1 MTHTSNRWL
10 TAGFVAGGCAGLMG
24 MTAVLSAGFAFGENT
39 ALIMGSAFQPT
50 PVQSYIDQVIAG
62 FLDPEHPFDGQPTFP
77 GYTPVGVTT
86 PETDYGPGL
95 TQGVDDLHQALLAHL
110 AEGDNIAVWG
120 YSMSAAVATQ
130 ELVNLLSLPP
140 DEQPDPDTLRFVLLE
155 SLNSP
160 NGGFFTRF
168 DSDMSVAPADG
179 IYHTDIYNIEY
190 SGATDFPKYPLNFL
204 ALANAMAGYVYLHP
218 ALLPGWPT
226 TFDPSAIQDA
236 VKLPTS
242 SDDVN
247 TDYFLIP
254 TQNLPLLDGIRAFP
268 VFGPAMADL
277 VQPAL
282 RVLIDLG
289 YDRSDP
295 ADVLTPVS
303 WSMPAIDWDVV
314 SQNLQLGF
322 EQGWI
327 AAQVDLGMLPDSEL
341 PSLYPYLPDLSGLI
355 GALDA

>member
-1 MTHTSNRWL
+1 MTHSNVRWL
-10 TAGFVAGGCAGLMG
+10 TAGLVAGGCAGLMG
-24 MTAVLSAGFAFGENT
+24 LTSVLNAGFAFGADT

-50 PVQSYIDQVIAG
+50 PAESYIDDVMAD
-62 FLDPEHPFDGQPTFP
+62 FLNPENPFAGQPTFP

-95 TQGVDDLHQALLAHL
+95 VQGVADIDKAINQYL
-110 AEGDNIAVWG
+110 AEAGDNVTVFG

-130 ELVNLLSLPP
+130 ELADLLALAPG
-140 DEQPDPDTLRFVLLE
+140 ERPDPDSLQFVLLE
-155 SLNSP
+155 TLANP

-168 DSDMSVAPADG
+168 GSDMPVVPSDSA
-179 IYHTDIYNIEY
+179 YHTDIYNIEY
-190 SGATDFPKYPLNFL
+190 SGATDFPKYALNLL
-204 ALANAMAGYVYLHP
+204 AVANAMAGYINLHP

-226 TFDPSAIQDA
+226 TFDTESIQNA
-236 VKLPTS
+236 VLLPT
-242 SDDVN
+242 DEDGNV
-247 TDYFLIP
+247 DYYLIP

-268 VFGPAMADL
+268 IFGPAMADL

-289 YDRSDP
+289 YDRTDA
-295 ADVLTPVS
+295 ADVITPVS
-303 WSMPAIDWDVV
+303 WSMPSIDWDEV

-327 AAQVDLGMLPDSEL
+327 AAQVDLGMLPETEL
-341 PSLYPYLPDLSGLI
+341 PDLYPYLPDLSGLL
-355 GALDA
+355 GL

>member
-1 MTHTSNRWL
+1 MTHSSYRWL
-10 TAGFVAGGCAGLMG
+10 TVGLVAGGCAGLMG
-24 MTAVLSAGFAFGENT
+24 MTSMLSAGFALGEDT
-39 ALIMGSAFQPT
+39 ALIMGSALQPT
-50 PVQSYIDQVIAG
+50 PKDSYIDQVMAD
-62 FLDPEHPFDGQPTFP
+62 FLNPQNPFPGQPTFP

-95 TQGVDDLHQALLAHL
+95 TQGVADIDKAIMEHL
-110 AEGDNIAVWG
+110 ANGDNVTVWG

-130 ELVNLLSLPP
+130 ELLNLLALPP
-140 DEQPDPDTLRFVLLE
+140 GEQPDPDTLSFVLLE
-155 SLNSP
+155 NLGNP

-168 DSDMSVAPADG
+168 EGSGMPVTPPDG
-179 IYHTDIYNIEY
+179 IYHTDIYTIEY

-226 TFDPSAIQDA
+226 TFDPSSIADA
-236 VKLPTS
+236 VELPTS
-242 SDDVN
+242 EDVN
-247 TDYFLIP
+247 TDYYLIP

-289 YDRSDP
+289 YDRTDP
-295 ADVLTPVS
+295 ADVVTPIS
-303 WSMPAIDWDVV
+303 WSMPPIDWDTVA
-314 SQNLQLGF
+314 QNLQLGF

-327 AAQVDLGMLPDSEL
+327 AAQVDLGMLPESEL
-341 PSLYPYLPDLSGLI
+341 PDLYPYLPDLSGLI
-355 GALDA
+355 GA

>member
-1 MTHTSNRWL
+1 MTVGL
-10 TAGFVAGGCAGLMG
+10 LAGGCAGLLG
-24 MTAVLSAGFAFGENT
+24 MTSALGAGVALGDDT

-50 PVQSYIDQVIAG
+50 PKDSYIDQVMDH
-62 FLDPEHPFDGQPTFP
+62 FLNPQNPFPGQPTFP

-86 PETDYGPGL
+86 PQTDYGSGIV
-95 TQGVDDLHQALLAHL
+95 QGAADIDAAIRAHL
-110 AEGDNIAVWG
+110 ADGDNVTVFG

-130 ELVNLLSLPP
+130 ELVNLLGLPA
-140 DEQPDPDTLRFVLLE
+140 DEQPDPANLSFVLLE
-155 SLNSP
+155 NLGNP

-168 DSDMSVAPADG
+168 DSGMPMTPTDG
-179 IYHTDIYNIEY
+179 IYHTDIYTIEY

-226 TFDPSAIQDA
+226 TFDPDSVHDA
-236 VKLPTS
+236 VQLPTS
-242 SDDVN
+242 EDVN

-303 WSMPAIDWDVV
+303 WSLPTIDWDTV
-314 SQNLQLGF
+314 SHNLELGF
-322 EQGWI
+322 EQGWT
-327 AAQVDLGMLPDSEL
+327 AAQVQLGMLPESEL
-341 PSLYPYLPDLSGLI
+341 PDLYPYLPDLSGLI
-355 GALDA
+355 GI

>member
-1 MTHTSNRWL
+1 M
-10 TAGFVAGGCAGLMG
+10 TAGLVAGGCAGLMG
-24 MTAVLSAGFAFGENT
+24 LTSVLNAGFAFGADN

-50 PVQSYIDQVIAG
+50 PGQWFLDEIMNG
-62 FLDPEHPFDGQPTFP
+62 FLDPEHPFPGQPTFP
-77 GYTPVGVTT
+77 GYAPISLTT

-95 TQGVDDLHQALLAHL
+95 DKGVADLHEAITTHL
-110 AEGDNIAVWG
+110 AAGDNIAVFG

-130 ELVNLLSLPP
+130 ELINLLALPA
-140 DEQPDPDTLRFVLLE
+140 DEQPDPDHLSFVLLE
-155 SLNSP
+155 NLGSP
-160 NGGFFTRF
+160 NGGFFTRLG
-168 DSDMSVAPADG
+168 SDMPMTPVNG

-204 ALANAMAGYVYLHP
+204 AVANAMAGYVSLHP
-218 ALLPGWPT
+218 AYLPGWPT
-226 TFDPSAIQDA
+226 TFDPSSIQDA
-236 VKLPTS
+236 VQLPT

-254 TQNLPLLDGIRAFP
+254 TQNLPLLDGIRWIP
-268 VFGPAMADL
+268 LFGPAMADL

-282 RVLIDLG
+282 RVLVDLG

-303 WSMPAIDWDVV
+303 WSLPDIDWDVV
-314 SQNLQLGF
+314 SQNLQLGV

-327 AAQVDLGMLPDSEL
+327 AAQVGLGMLPETEL
-341 PSLYPYLPDLSGLI
+341 PDLYPYLPDLSGLI
-355 GALDA
+355 AG

>member
-1 MTHTSNRWL
+1 MTVGL
-10 TAGFVAGGCAGLMG
+10 LAGGCAGLLG
-24 MTAVLSAGFAFGENT
+24 MTSALGAGVALGDDT

-50 PVQSYIDQVIAG
+50 PKDSYIDQVMDH
-62 FLDPEHPFDGQPTFP
+62 FLNPQNPFPGQPTFP

-86 PETDYGPGL
+86 PQTDYGHGII
-95 TQGVDDLHQALLAHL
+95 QGAADIDAAIRAHL
-110 AEGDNIAVWG
+110 ADGDSVTVFG

-130 ELVNLLSLPP
+130 ELVNLLGLPAN
-140 DEQPDPDTLRFVLLE
+140 EQPDPENLSFVLLE
-155 SLNSP
+155 NLGNP

-168 DSDMSVAPADG
+168 ESGMPMTPTDG
-179 IYHTDIYNIEY
+179 IYHTDIYTIEY

-226 TFDPSAIQDA
+226 TFDPESVHDA
-236 VKLPTS
+236 VQLPTS
-242 SDDVN
+242 EDVN

-303 WSMPAIDWDVV
+303 WSLPTIDWDTV
-314 SQNLQLGF
+314 SHNLELGF
-322 EQGWI
+322 EQGWT
-327 AAQVDLGMLPDSEL
+327 AAQVQLGMLPESEL
-341 PSLYPYLPDLSGLI
+341 PDLYPYLPDLSGLI
-355 GALDA
+355 GI